1 MARFQFDP
9 NRLNYTIQQSG
20 KEYNLR
26 LLQRSQAIFTTLLN
40 LLPTSYVSAVQG
52 PNYTI
57 ALKAVAVEIARME
70 LALQDIA
77 GDYSFASPTAA
88 SPQWLV
94 TDGTNDPMVSQT
106 RSDFLYSIIGYLALV
121 NGQIPPLQ
129 WDDETFRQF
138 LINLIRI
145 YFQGSIPKSMKDVVD
160 LFYSGNVTVTEDFLL
175 VRQGAAGYD
184 ISDEFTFQIDIIAPP
199 GGGFPP
205 DVFANDSATRL
216 ILDLVRPAHTLFRI
230 RYIFTDNYI
239 PNDVFHI
246 VLDALRM
253 SLGAYY
259 YEDFRSY
266 WVGIRNRD
274 RLGKKTNMAVTGE
287 DHSKD
292 F

>member
-9 NRLNYTIQQSG
+9 KRLNYTIQEQG

-26 LLQRSQAIFTTLLN
+26 LLQRSQAVFTTLLN

-70 LALQDIA
+70 LALEDIRS
-77 GDYSFASPTAA
+77 DYNFALTTQA
-88 SPQWLV
+88 
-94 TDGTNDPMVSQT
+94 QT
-106 RSDFLYSIIGYLALV
+106 RADFLYSIIGYLALV

-145 YFQGSIPKSMKDVVD
+145 YFQGSIPESMKDVVD
-160 LFYSGNVTVTEDFLL
+160 LFYTGNVTVTEDFLL

-184 ISDEFTFQIDIIAPP
+184 ISDEFTFQIDITAPP

-205 DVFANDSATRL
+205 DVFDSDSATRL

-230 RYIFTDNYI
+230 RYIFTDQYI
-239 PNDVFHI
+239 PNDTFGKI
-246 VLDALRM
+246 LDALRM
-253 SLGAYY
+253 TLGAYY

-274 RLGKKTNMAVTGE
+274 RLGKKTNIAVTGE
-287 DHSKD
+287 DHSSD

>member
-9 NRLNYTIQQSG
+9 ARLNYTIQESG

-26 LLQRSQAIFTTLLN
+26 LLRRAQAIFTTLLN
-40 LLPTSYVSAVQG
+40 LLPSSYVSAVQG

-70 LALQDIA
+70 LALEDVRS
-77 GDYSFASPTAA
+77 DYNFALTTQA
-88 SPQWLV
+88 
-94 TDGTNDPMVSQT
+94 QT

-129 WDDETFRQF
+129 WDDETFRTF

-145 YFQGSIPKSMKDVVD
+145 YFQGSIPESMKDVVD
-160 LFYSGNVTVTEDFLL
+160 LFFSGNVTVTEDFLL
-175 VRQGAAGYD
+175 VRKGAAGYD
-184 ISDEFTFQIDIIAPP
+184 ISDEFTFQIDITAPP

-230 RYIFTDNYI
+230 RYIFTDQYI

-246 VLDALRM
+246 ILDAVRM
-253 SLGAYY
+253 ALGAYY

-274 RLGKKTNMAVTGE
+274 RLGKKTNMAVSGE
-287 DHSKD
+287 DHSSD